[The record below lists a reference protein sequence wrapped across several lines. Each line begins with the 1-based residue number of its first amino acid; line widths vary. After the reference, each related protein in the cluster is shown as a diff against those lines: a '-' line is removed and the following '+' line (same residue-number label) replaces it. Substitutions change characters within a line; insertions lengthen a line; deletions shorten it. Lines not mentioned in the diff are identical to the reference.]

1 MTHIFSLQGSMAV
14 GKTTALDQL
23 RQTTDYFISSENN
36 AAVLKKVQ
44 EESLDK
50 TDYHDYLKIQAY
62 WIDQAVKRWQ
72 ENQKYPIVVQDLGA
86 EEIEFYTLNYPLSLG
101 KKWDIA
107 GPLAENLT
115 KLRTCQPER
124 ILFLEAPD
132 AILTQRKVADTSR
145 RRGFFDY
152 QLTHLYP
159 LKRRWFAQKDKVDF
173 LDVSHLSQE
182 EMGHAV
188 QIWVEKQVTKNGKS

>member
-1 MTHIFSLQGSMAV
+1 MTRIFSLQGSMAV
-14 GKTTALDQL
+14 GKTTALEQL
-23 RQTTDYFISSENN
+23 RQTTDYFISNENN

-115 KLRTCQPER
+115 KLRACQPER
-124 ILFLEAPD
+124 ILFLEAAD
-132 AILTQRKVADTSR
+132 AILTQRKAADTSR
-145 RRGFFDY
+145 SRGFFDY
-152 QLTHLYP
+152 QLAHLLP

-182 EMGHAV
+182 EMGHEV